1 MQIVTLMSRTHRVS
15 NLSVTRVLSQIGS
28 CHIYW

>member
-1 MQIVTLMSRTHRVS
+1 MQIVTLMSQTHCVS
-15 NLSVTRVLSQIGS
+15 NLSVTRVSSQIGS